1 MSCVPF
7 FPATPPALGRLLWR
21 RDPGIPRHAPERR
34 QPFCRH
40 ARRHVGGRVSGRRLA
55 AGSRRRP
62 PPLGVSK
69 TGRAAGALLKHSGPA
84 DQAHKIIATGFLAL
98 GPKGLNERDR
108 RQFAMDVVDE
118 QIDVVS
124 QSMLG
129 LTLAC
134 ARCHDHKLDP
144 VSPRDYYALAGIFLS
159 CEPLYGTQPQLQNAH
174 ASTLIELPQEGL
186 KVPAK
191 QPKRRR
197 LWLGD
202 GSCIQLRPTT
212 KRTGAI
218 PWHVYPGDRHWFH
231 SWGQVTPCRRLS
243 VRLGPA
249 VR

>member
-1 MSCVPF
+1 
-7 FPATPPALGRLLWR
+7 LYHR
-21 RDPGIPRHAPERR
+21 RARR
-34 QPFCRH
+34 Q
-40 ARRHVGGRVSGRRLA
+40 RRFSPPNHPRGPQL
-55 AGSRRRP
+55 RP